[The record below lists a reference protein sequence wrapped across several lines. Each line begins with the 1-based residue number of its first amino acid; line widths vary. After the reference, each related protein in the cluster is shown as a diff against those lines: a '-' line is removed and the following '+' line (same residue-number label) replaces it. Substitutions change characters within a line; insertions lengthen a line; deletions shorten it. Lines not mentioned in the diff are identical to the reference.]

1 MLGTQLKVL
10 YCDEHLVV
18 INKAHDLLSV
28 PAKNTALSNAATQL
42 QHLFARPVHVVHR
55 LDMSTSGLMV
65 FAFNKP
71 TLVALQQ
78 QFSQRL
84 VHKVYESLVFA
95 NPSGKSGV
103 INAPLCVDWANRPK
117 QKVDYIQGKPAL
129 TRWQKLSSS
138 GNFSRLELHP
148 YTGRSHQLRV
158 HLMHIGHAILGDE
171 LYAKSAQQQGRLM
184 LHAKA
189 LGFIHPKSQSTL
201 LFSCAA
207 PF

>member
-1 MLGTQLKVL
+1 MCPEVL
-10 YCDEHLVV
+10 YCDADLLV
-18 INKAHDLLSV
+18 INKPSGLLSV
-28 PAKNTALSNAATQL
+28 PAKDISLSNAQNLLA
-42 QHLFARPVHVVHR
+42 HSFALPVHVVHR

-71 TLVALQQ
+71 TLVSLQQ

-84 VHKVYESLVFA
+84 VHKVYEGLVFA
-95 NPSGKSGV
+95 NPRGKSGV

-138 GNFSRLELHP
+138 GSFSRLELHP

-171 LYAKSAQQQGRLM
+171 LYAKSAQQEGRLM